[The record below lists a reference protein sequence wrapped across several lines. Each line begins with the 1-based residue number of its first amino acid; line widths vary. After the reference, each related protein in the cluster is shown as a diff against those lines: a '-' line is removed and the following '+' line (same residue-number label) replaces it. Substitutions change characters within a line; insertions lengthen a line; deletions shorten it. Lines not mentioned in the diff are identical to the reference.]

1 MATRR
6 KDGDVS
12 RPSGFTAENQKQVW
26 KKEFSSLNPCSI
38 KEQISSSLW
47 RLAFS
52 NFKAGTGRSTISGE
66 VDFLNIPQDHLSAL
80 AGWGLLTLPRALEKC
95 SEKVYAAI
103 VPFEI
108 GEKNTAGVPF
118 SLDRALHLEGG
129 SSLLLPS

>member
-1 MATRR
+1 ME
-6 KDGDVS
+6 KN
-12 RPSGFTAENQKQVW
+12 FTPK
-26 KKEFSSLNPCSI
+26 FSV
-38 KEQISSSLW
+38 KGQIFSSLW

-129 SSLLLPS
+129 SSLLLAS